1 MTLIKRNK
9 VRLLFIVNEILKKIF
24 KIQIYIKDLNSQ
36 KKSNLYTLC
45 KNYVDNYNG
54 ENNSDMKTN
63 GEWRFIKHNLRQC
76 KIIFDIGANIGDW
89 TTLALNINNN
99 VNIHCF
105 EPNYDAFNKLI
116 QKDFPTNVICN
127 NFGLSSIKGE
137 KDLYIFEN
145 GSGLNSLYQRHGL
158 ENGWNLKPQ
167 QKKEKVKLDTLHNYC
182 NEQNISKI
190 DYMKIDVE
198 GHELE
203 VFKGGRDLF
212 TNGYV
217 NIIQFEY
224 GGCNIDS
231 RVLLKDIFEF
241 FKGMDYDFYKIY
253 PDYTKLS
260 RRYDQ
265 RLENFQHQNWLIIK
279 KGILFNR

>member
-1 MTLIKRNK
+1 MNLIKRYK
-9 VRLLFIVNEILKKIF
+9 VRLLFRVNEIANS
-24 KIQIYIKDLNSQ
+24 LNSQ
-36 KKSNLYTLC
+36 QKSTLYTLC
-45 KNYVDNYNG
+45 KKYVDNYDG
-54 ENNSDMKTN
+54 ENNSDMVTN
-63 GEWRFIKHNLRQC
+63 GEWRFMKLNLGQC
-76 KIIFDIGANIGDW
+76 KIVFDVGANIGEW

-99 VNIHCF
+99 ISVHCF
-105 EPNYDAFNKLI
+105 EPNHYAFNKLI
-116 QKDFPTNVICN
+116 KKKFPTSVICN

-137 KDLYIFEN
+137 NDLYIFEN

-167 QKKEKVKLDTLHNYC
+167 HKKEKVQLDTLQNYC
-182 NEQNISKI
+182 NEKNISKI

-212 TNGYV
+212 TNV
-217 NIIQFEY
+217 RVDIIQFEY

-231 RVLLKDIFEF
+231 HVLLKDIFDF
-241 FKGMDYDFYKIY
+241 FKGRDYDFYKIY
-253 PDYTKLS
+253 PDYTKLIK
-260 RRYDQ
+260 RYDQ

-279 KGILFNR
+279 KGTIFNK

>member
-1 MTLIKRNK
+1 M
-9 VRLLFIVNEILKKIF
+9 
-24 KIQIYIKDLNSQ
+24 
-36 KKSNLYTLC
+36 
-45 KNYVDNYNG
+45 
-54 ENNSDMKTN
+54 
-63 GEWRFIKHNLRQC
+63 
-76 KIIFDIGANIGDW
+76 
-89 TTLALNINNN
+89 
-99 VNIHCF
+99 
-105 EPNYDAFNKLI
+105 
-116 QKDFPTNVICN
+116 ICN
-127 NFGLSSIKGE
+127 NSGLSFIKCE

-167 QKKEKVKLDTLHNYC
+167 QKKEKVKLDTLQNYC

-203 VFKGGRDLF
+203 VFKGGRGLF
-212 TNGYV
+212 TNLHV

-241 FKGMDYDFYKIY
+241 FKGMDYNFYKIY
-253 PDYTKLS
+253 PNYTRFIK
-260 RRYDQ
+260 RYDQ

-279 KGILFNR
+279 KGTLFNK